1 MIKIVRGAEVSPS
14 IWEYSI
20 PSLGLFGKSRQPLL
34 DACRQIKRASGDT
47 KESAGV
53 FREGIDT
60 PDISCPVEAGALL
73 TVSERDKGGVRFEK
87 YIDLANVFNRQPD
100 PTTNQNDLVPELRST
115 IKEAAKGA

>member
-1 MIKIVRGAEVSPS
+1 M
-14 IWEYSI
+14 
-20 PSLGLFGKSRQPLL
+20 
-34 DACRQIKRASGDT
+34 DACRQIKRTHGSTA
-47 KESAGV
+47 EHAGV